1 MPEQKHEPKKLYQKL
16 NYVADWIIRLII
28 VNFLTI
34 LMALPIVTIVPALT
48 SAYHILSDALN
59 KDETPIFKSYFSY
72 FKEDIANKIIT
83 SIIIVAILVIS
94 IYNNRLYGLYI
105 EQGKG
110 IMYTIGYYITL
121 TIIIATVMI
130 ALYLPLVF
138 TERKERDLET
148 VIKLAFYLS
157 GKYFFRT
164 MFVAMTLLI
173 PFLMLTNQVTFLL
186 FIFFGTTLPLLIIA
200 AITLKPRRFLQETK
214 GNQ

>member
-1 MPEQKHEPKKLYQKL
+1 MPEQKQEPKKLYQKL
-16 NYVADWIIRLII
+16 NYFADWIIRMII

-34 LMALPIVTIVPALT
+34 LMSLPIITIVPAIT

-59 KDETPIFKSYFSY
+59 KDETPIFRSYFSY
-72 FKEDIANKIIT
+72 FKEDLSKKIIA
-83 SIIIVAILVIS
+83 SIIVVAILVLS
-94 IYNNRLYGLYI
+94 IYNNRLYATYI

-110 IMYTIGYYITL
+110 ILYTIGYYITL

-130 ALYLPLVF
+130 TLYLPLVF
-138 TERKERDLET
+138 IERKGIDLDVT
-148 VIKLAFYLS
+148 VKLAFYLS

-173 PFLMLTNQVTFLL
+173 PFLMLTNQVTFLF

-200 AITLKPRRFLQETK
+200 AITLKPREFLQETK